1 MSQENTTKQETT
13 IQETINKLDVKDC
26 IDDPFTAK
34 ELNIKEFDLPGI
46 GQDAKNQQSQFLEN
60 QQFKTQNQD
69 LKWRI
74 RMLEQGL
81 THLGQALIIVSNRA
95 EVLFASSAAD
105 LLLKKQQGLIMVG
118 RHLNAELIPDNIRLQ
133 KAISS
138 AIDNNLTQDNSI
150 SIYIHRDQ
158 QPRPYCLSFSRMPKQ
173 LDERRDG
180 FNVLILIKDLSLNFE
195 YWADR
200 LAAMFGL
207 SRREVECVILLT
219 ERRNT
224 TEVSD
229 VMNISPETVRQY
241 IKNIFKKMDVQKQHE
256 LVSLALDYRRNR

>member
-1 MSQENTTKQETT
+1 MTQETT
-13 IQETINKLDVKDC
+13 KVETDIKDC
-26 IDDPFTAK
+26 IDGYS
-34 ELNIKEFDLPGI
+34 NIRNKISEKNGLVDTDNSSATQETQLLEYLRL
-46 GQDAKNQQSQFLEN
+46 KNQN
-60 QQFKTQNQD
+60 QE

-74 RMLEQGL
+74 TMLEQGL

-95 EVLFASSAAD
+95 EVLFASKAAE
-105 LLLKKQQGLIMVG
+105 LLLKKQQGLIMVDK
-118 RHLNAELIPDNIRLQ
+118 HLNAELTPDNIRLQ
-133 KAISS
+133 KAITS
-138 AIDNNLTQDNSI
+138 AIDNNLSQDNSI

-180 FNVLILIKDLSLNFE
+180 FNVLILVKDLSLNFE

-200 LAAMFGL
+200 LAAKFGL

-229 VMNISPETVRQY
+229 VMSISPETVRQY
-241 IKNIFKKMDVQKQHE
+241 IKNIFKKI
-256 LVSLALDYRRNR
+256 Y